1 MVAFLR
7 AMKRPFSNLS
17 PEQKPLALVRVGSSV
32 LVALLIIVIFVLEK
46 FPLAIPIAH
55 INCAHLDVAYGLYQS
70 LRLSMTESVLNKG
83 ASDNV
88 LPIDSGLSD
97 SEISIL
103 TKYAQTQVSN
113 APQQFAMG
121 AAGWC
126 SVSYVTDFSDMNNVY
141 TNKTIRCQPYEGFD
155 FYDYRT
161 LLSSNQLQVILAYA
175 YEGNNAQ
182 SAEYR
187 DRVKTRSKRYAA
199 MKVVYAVQL
208 AQQVVLAVA
217 GVVIYGNRG
226 GSRDLSSTSK
236 PLLNAVAILALA
248 SGITMV
254 VSSAVVIGDLFAM
267 KREIKRGL
275 GDFGISMGIG
285 TLFMATAW
293 LALAAACVCMS
304 SWTIPL
310 WCSNPPTDL
319 GENEQLFHATK
330 TGSNNVFK
338 VKPYQLNRK
347 TQPSART
354 SSRLFDHLE
363 DSFESA
369 ETSSEP
375 GNPFHDPFS
384 EPIEASSAIE
394 QSDGSS
400 SDLTKNSKIVHTEHE
415 LRRLGEKLSRNVSVR
430 QLGGPR
436 RSKRVPEH
444 LLLHK
449 KDTHELLYGQ
459 NPFSN
464 HQYPQAFAK
473 PLDSPSLSRAASLTY
488 DTKPA
493 DAPRTRHLS
502 DDQFALPRPGLKER
516 HASFNSDS
524 ASVLDEAEMAYLDN
538 NRFMNHL
545 PE

>member
-70 LRLSMTESVLNKG
+70 LRLLMTESVLNKG

-88 LPIDSGLSD
+88 LPIDLGLLD
-97 SEISIL
+97 LEISIL
-103 TKYAQTQVSN
+103 TKYAQTQVLN

-126 SVSYVTDFSDMNNVY
+126 SVSYVTDFLDMNNVY

-226 GSRDLSSTSK
+226 GSRDLSSTLK

-248 SGITMV
+248 LGITMV

-275 GDFGISMGIG
+275 GDFGILMGIG

-293 LALAAACVCMS
+293 LALAAACVCML

-310 WCSNPPTDL
+310 WCSDL
-319 GENEQLFHATK
+319 
-330 TGSNNVFK
+330 
-338 VKPYQLNRK
+338 
-347 TQPSART
+347 
-354 SSRLFDHLE
+354 
-363 DSFESA
+363 FELA
-369 ETSSEP
+369 ETLSEP

-436 RSKRVPEH
+436 RLKRVPEY

-473 PLDSPSLSRAASLTY
+473 PLDSPSLLRAASLTY

-493 DAPRTRHLS
+493 VAPRTRHLL

-516 HASFNSDS
+516 DASFNNDS